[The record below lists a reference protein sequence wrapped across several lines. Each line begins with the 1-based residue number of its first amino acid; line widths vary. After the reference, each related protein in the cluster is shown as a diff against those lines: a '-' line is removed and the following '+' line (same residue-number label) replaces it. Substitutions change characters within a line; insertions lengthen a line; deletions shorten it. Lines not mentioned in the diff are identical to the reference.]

1 MFSHLGVTSSVA
13 FSTGETLTGGT
24 SGATGIVEAIT
35 ATTSTDP
42 DQIVTE
48 DGFNLVDETDGDDII
63 LEQSV
68 LTTVVLSNV
77 SAFSE
82 TVKKNIS

>member
-35 ATTSTDP
+35 ATTSTD
-42 DQIVTE
+42 QIRLSLKTVS
-48 DGFNLVDETDGDDII
+48 I
-63 LEQSV
+63 L
-68 LTTVVLSNV
+68 LTRQMVMTLS
-77 SAFSE
+77 
-82 TVKKNIS
+82 